1 MHDAWCPRLVGFA
14 GRSDARRGGHMTGG
28 INVAWSWGR
37 EVRPRGRERGS
48 GGGGKLVS
56 VSQPQ
61 SRDSASFPAAP
72 RPSECR
78 RYLSSSSVAA
88 AASAPA
94 LRRELRTAS
103 AGGWWRRPANCGEC
117 ALRVASE
124 PLALFVL
131 LAVVSQAVWTR
142 FACMRKPK
150 CNIAS
155 AFYTGVAKGVYGCD
169 AFGEVL
175 FSEENIRFYYLVIP
189 IVLATPIVSI
199 GHLKLLLT
207 VKKVKSTYSKV

>member
-1 MHDAWCPRLVGFA
+1 M
-14 GRSDARRGGHMTGG
+14 
-28 INVAWSWGR
+28 
-37 EVRPRGRERGS
+37 
-48 GGGGKLVS
+48 
-56 VSQPQ
+56 
-61 SRDSASFPAAP
+61 
-72 RPSECR
+72 
-78 RYLSSSSVAA
+78 
-88 AASAPA
+88 
-94 LRRELRTAS
+94 
-103 AGGWWRRPANCGEC
+103 
-117 ALRVASE
+117 ASE